1 MNFKEPILRVD
12 YKNQV
17 TTELTNNTN
26 TDSEPTS
33 NQNLW
38 VNIEDVMKIAETDKW
53 HPIFVPENTHKS
65 SYKRRI
71 QLNAMEEFE
80 KLLNDKIKMFEEPRN
95 LE

>member
-26 TDSEPTS
+26 TDSEPTR

-38 VNIEDVMKIAETDKW
+38 VNIEDVMKIAETDK
-53 HPIFVPENTHKS
+53 
-65 SYKRRI
+65 
-71 QLNAMEEFE
+71 
-80 KLLNDKIKMFEEPRN
+80 
-95 LE
+95 

>member
-1 MNFKEPILRVD
+1 MKFKNKPVIAEIKVAWKSNIKKTNTNKRLNIMNFKEPILRVD

-38 VNIEDVMKIAETDKW
+38 VNIEDVMKIAETDK
-53 HPIFVPENTHKS
+53 
-65 SYKRRI
+65 
-71 QLNAMEEFE
+71 
-80 KLLNDKIKMFEEPRN
+80 
-95 LE
+95 